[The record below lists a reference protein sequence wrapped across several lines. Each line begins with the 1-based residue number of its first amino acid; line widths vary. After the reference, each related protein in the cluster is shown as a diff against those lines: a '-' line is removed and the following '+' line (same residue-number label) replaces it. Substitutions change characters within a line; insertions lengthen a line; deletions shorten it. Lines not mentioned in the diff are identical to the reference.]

1 MVWYSRKWGSPHA
14 PADANQGVVPWT
26 GVVFSAAG
34 DIGYLS
40 KLIGAAGV
48 VFRQTPGDYHYSWHN
63 APQRQ
68 FIVNLDADVEVE
80 VCSGEKRLIRQGEVF
95 FVEDTTG
102 VSDVWDHLIPGTWAR
117 DEAMCGSV
125 FMKVCACTTFCG
137 AWLYNVQCYA
147 HYTFLTVMH
156 GDSSVPPTFL

>member
-1 MVWYSRKWGSPHA
+1 MEGS
-14 PADANQGVVPWT
+14 
-26 GVVFSAAG
+26 G

-68 FIVNLDADVEVE
+68 FIVNLDADVEME

-102 VSDVWDHLIPGTWAR
+102 KGHFSRAVGGRTRHSIFIPVSDDFKAE
-117 DEAMCGSV
+117 D
-125 FMKVCACTTFCG
+125 FC
-137 AWLYNVQCYA
+137 
-147 HYTFLTVMH
+147 
-156 GDSSVPPTFL
+156 S

>member
-1 MVWYSRKWGSPHA
+1 M
-14 PADANQGVVPWT
+14 
-26 GVVFSAAG
+26 
-34 DIGYLS
+34 
-40 KLIGAAGV
+40 
-48 VFRQTPGDYHYSWHN
+48 FRQTPGDYHYSWHN

-102 VSDVWDHLIPGTWAR
+102 VSDVWDHLIPGTCAR

-125 FMKVCACTTFCG
+125 CMKCVCVCNIL
-137 AWLYNVQCYA
+137 WSLVVQC
-147 HYTFLTVMH
+147 TVPCTLYIS
-156 GDSSVPPTFL
+156 DSHAR